1 MLNTGKHHSSL
12 CFHSNFCLHMGH
24 RPFEDS
30 CWIHVKRQCIWK
42 EWPHFPSNRE
52 QSSPGNLQVG
62 QVPSNCTRQMPQTS
76 SSGMS
81 QRQVATA
88 FHSLMVTFMLVDR
101 GVVGLWRTK
110 EKRNSR
116 RSYLSRTSVSAWADI
131 NLLFRPCSETAPSL
145 RDHYTFLPLAL
156 HLFVIRRGGM

>member
-110 EKRNSR
+110 EKRNTKQPHHYATIILSFPLPYI
-116 RSYLSRTSVSAWADI
+116 YLSFGAAVCKQP
-131 NLLFRPCSETAPSL
+131 F
-145 RDHYTFLPLAL
+145 
-156 HLFVIRRGGM
+156 IRL